1 MIQYL
6 EGISRMKAAFIVM
19 SILGC
24 DDSGANCLPVASV
37 EQEWR
42 TIAACDAA
50 SELHLA
56 KYVNVNY
63 PMVVA
68 VCQTAGTTALADSEE
83 DAAGFESASRSIAP
97 VPQPVD
103 AKVGEQSGITSRA
116 VALMK
121 NAIPT
126 KQGLKDSV
134 AMPVHFVTDTY
145 SWVARK
151 ITD

>member
-1 MIQYL
+1 
-6 EGISRMKAAFIVM
+6 MKAAFIVM

-37 EQEWR
+37 EQQWQ

-50 SELHLA
+50 SEDHLA
-56 KYVNVNY
+56 KYTNIDY

-68 VCQTAGTTALADSEE
+68 VCQTANTTALVDSTE
-83 DAAGFESASRSIAP
+83 DAAGFETASRSIAP

-103 AKVGEQSGITSRA
+103 AKVEEESGITTRA
-116 VALMK
+116 IALMK

-126 KQGLKDSV
+126 KQGLKDTV
-134 AMPVHFVTDTY
+134 TTPVHFVTDTY

-151 ITD
+151 IAD

>member
-1 MIQYL
+1 
-6 EGISRMKAAFIVM
+6 MKAAFIVM

-37 EQEWR
+37 EQQWQ

-50 SELHLA
+50 SEEHLS

-68 VCQTAGTTALADSEE
+68 VCQTAGTTALSDSEE
-83 DAAGFESASRSIAP
+83 DAASFESAGRSIAP
-97 VPQPVD
+97 IPQPVD
-103 AKVGEQSGITSRA
+103 AKVEEKAGITSRA
-116 VALMK
+116 IAIMK
-121 NAIPT
+121 EAIPT
-126 KQGLKDSV
+126 KQGLKDTV
-134 AMPVHFVTDTY
+134 NAPVHFVTDSY

>member
-1 MIQYL
+1 
-6 EGISRMKAAFIVM
+6 
-19 SILGC
+19 
-24 DDSGANCLPVASV
+24 
-37 EQEWR
+37 
-42 TIAACDAA
+42 
-50 SELHLA
+50 
-56 KYVNVNY
+56 
-63 PMVVA
+63 MVVA

>member
-1 MIQYL
+1 
-6 EGISRMKAAFIVM
+6 MKAAFIVM

-24 DDSGANCLPVASV
+24 DDSGANCLPVASI
-37 EQEWR
+37 EQQWQ

-50 SELHLA
+50 SEQHLG

-68 VCQTAGTTALADSEE
+68 VCQTAGTTALSDSED
-83 DAAGFESASRSIAP
+83 DAADLETASRSVASVPAP
-97 VPQPVD
+97 LDQN
-103 AKVGEQSGITSRA
+103 AENRAGITSRA
-116 VALMK
+116 IALVK
-121 NAIPT
+121 EALPT
-126 KQGLKDSV
+126 RQALKQTV
-134 AMPVHFVTDTY
+134 TTPVHFVTDTY

>member
-1 MIQYL
+1 
-6 EGISRMKAAFIVM
+6 MKAAFIVM

-37 EQEWR
+37 EQQWQ

-50 SELHLA
+50 SENHLA
-56 KYVNVNY
+56 KYVNINY

-68 VCQTAGTTALADSEE
+68 VCQTANTTALADSTE

-103 AKVGEQSGITSRA
+103 ARAEGQSGITTRA
-116 VALMK
+116 IALMK

-126 KQGLKDSV
+126 KQGLKDTV
-134 AMPVHFVTDTY
+134 TTPVHFVTDTY

-151 ITD
+151 IAD